1 MEQTI
6 EQQSQE
12 IKDLTEKYSSQM
24 ESEDEFIKE
33 K

>member
-1 MEQTI
+1 MEETI

-12 IKDLTEKYSSQM
+12 IKDLTEKYLSQM
-24 ESEDEFIKE
+24 ESKDEFIKQ